1 MVLGNIVKIKYRAVL
16 TGYNTTG
23 ITAAIDWTVS
33 PVVSVNEWMKM
44 FWLNNSYVHI
54 APNKVYRQASL
65 TCVLKWVFESIC
77 LVYVVARVVKYVDN
91 GLVYAGATRQHML
104 QTFLLLCLWI

>member
-33 PVVSVNEWMKM
+33 PVVSVNE
-44 FWLNNSYVHI
+44 
-54 APNKVYRQASL
+54 
-65 TCVLKWVFESIC
+65 
-77 LVYVVARVVKYVDN
+77 
-91 GLVYAGATRQHML
+91 
-104 QTFLLLCLWI
+104 